1 MTNFSI
7 DLSSIEEKEQVH
19 SLTEQELEE
28 LRTAYNTLR
37 SKAESGGDLTLEE
50 QRTIIRWMRA
60 DRETKFIL
68 NHKPAKEKKV
78 KEPKAP
84 KPPKE
89 KKRKKLTKREF
100 NILLLKELQGET
112 LTEEEI
118 IDRDR
123 YLENVTIKGA

>member
-1 MTNFSI
+1 MNNFSI
-7 DLSSIEEKEQVH
+7 DLASIEEKELTH
-19 SLTEQELEE
+19 SLTEEQLEE
-28 LRTAYNTLR
+28 LRSEYNRLKA
-37 SKAESGGDLTLEE
+37 KAENGQDLTLEE

-68 NHKPAKEKKV
+68 NHKPAKEKKI
-78 KEPKAP
+78 KEPKEP
-84 KPPKE
+84 KVPKE

-100 NILLLKELQGET
+100 NIILLKELQGET

-123 YLENVTIKGA
+123 YLENVTIKAV